1 MTPGMDLLE
10 QFHPF
15 ARHAEV
21 RLLRAFVLHRLGMS
35 LRGARPRPLPIDL
48 VVAPLLHTLL
58 RAWHPLGP
66 APQRD
71 PRWTAATLDGLL
83 ATRSLFARIAGL
95 DDTALIARCAR
106 AGDASCAP
114 SRGPDFAWDSG
125 GERAVVDP
133 AVRPERDR
141 ELLLAAG
148 WTTTSADA
156 PPEIAVETTLRHL
169 RQLLDHHARYRLL
182 VYTNETHDARA
193 DALVA
198 HLSAHATPAGAER
211 WLFVVLPRDA
221 TQGSMCAWR
230 LRREGGRLVRVAMP
244 LPWV

>member
-1 MTPGMDLLE
+1 MTTAE
-10 QFHPF
+10 PF
-15 ARHAEV
+15 AQHAEV
-21 RLLRAFVLHRLGMS
+21 RLLRAFDLHRLGMS
-35 LRGARPRPLPIDL
+35 LRGARPRPLPLDL
-48 VVAPLLHTLL
+48 LFAPLLHTLL

-95 DDTALIARCAR
+95 DDTVLIARCAC

-133 AVRPERDR
+133 AVSPERDR
-141 ELLLAAG
+141 ELLFAAG

-156 PPEIAVETTLRHL
+156 PPEIAVETTQRHL
-169 RQLLDHHARYRLL
+169 HKLLDHHARYRLL
-182 VYTNETHDARA
+182 VYTNETHAARA

-198 HLSAHATPAGAER
+198 HLSAHATPADAER
-211 WLFVVLPRDA
+211 WLFVALPRDA

-230 LRREGGRLVRVAMP
+230 PRRQGGRLVRVAMP
-244 LPWV
+244 LPRV